1 MANYGIIIEEKTKI
15 NGGNMKILVINCGSS
30 SLKYQLFDM
39 DNEEVMVKGLVERI
53 GIDGSRLIQEKGDD
67 KYTIEEDMK
76 DHTEAVG
83 HVFDALVDSENG
95 VIKDLSEID
104 AVGHRFV
111 HGGEKITKSTL
122 IDSDVRKAIEEYT
135 KFAPLHNPAN
145 LMGLEAC
152 EKLLEGIPN
161 VAVFDTAF
169 HQTMPERTFLYGIDY
184 KYYEEDGI
192 RKYGFHG
199 TSHKFITNKTAELL
213 GKDVSELNIISC
225 HLGNGSSITAVKE
238 GKSYDT
244 SMGLTPLE
252 GLIMGTRSGDIDPTA
267 VTYIMQENNISPKEM
282 ENILNKESGVLG
294 VSGVSSDFRD
304 LEAAAKEGNER
315 AQYALD
321 MFITRAKRYIAG
333 YMAEIGSV
341 DAIVFTGGIGENSID
356 MRKDIMDG
364 FQQFGI
370 EIDEEKNN
378 VRGGAHEVSTDDSKV
393 KVMVVA
399 TNEELMI
406 ARDTKSI
413 VEA

>member
-1 MANYGIIIEEKTKI
+1 
-15 NGGNMKILVINCGSS
+15 MKILVINCGSS

-152 EKLLEGIPN
+152 EKLLEGVPN

-184 KYYEEDGI
+184 KYYEEEGI

-213 GKDVSELNIISC
+213 GKDVNELNIISC

-267 VTYIMQENNISPKEM
+267 VTYIMQENNIAPKEM

-304 LEAAAKEGNER
+304 LEAAAKEGNKR

-413 VEA
+413 VEAWQKVFRII

>member
-1 MANYGIIIEEKTKI
+1 
-15 NGGNMKILVINCGSS
+15 MKILVINCGSS

-152 EKLLEGIPN
+152 EKLLEGVPN

-184 KYYEEDGI
+184 KYYEKEGI

-225 HLGNGSSITAVKE
+225 HLGNGSSITAVKD

-341 DAIVFTGGIGENSID
+341 DAIVFTGGIGENSIE